1 MTNFGNSLQI
11 EIFFMQPSLINFD
24 ESAYINICLEMT
36 NAACFALN
44 EPKTYFKKYL
54 VLAYFLVQHKQKV
67 TY

>member
-1 MTNFGNSLQI
+1 MTNFGKSLQM
-11 EIFFMQPSLINFD
+11 ELFFMQPSLINFD

-36 NAACFALN
+36 NAACIALN
-44 EPKTYFKKYL
+44 ETKTLKKNL